1 MFFERKLE
9 VNYFTGDSR
18 GSSTGHEKSGGEKSK
33 SVAEAAPD
41 EVDEDDDNFMVEYF
55 DASNKDVTPLPLYV
69 PGWEELE
76 KNQAASS
83 EAKGKSKSR
92 YN

>member
-1 MFFERKLE
+1 
-9 VNYFTGDSR
+9 
-18 GSSTGHEKSGGEKSK
+18 
-33 SVAEAAPD
+33 
-41 EVDEDDDNFMVEYF
+41 MVEYF

-92 YN
+92 YNYKVLLKRRQWFDKKRPDIFKTSSGEGSHAKFSLG

>member
-1 MFFERKLE
+1 MAP
-9 VNYFTGDSR
+9 YFTGDSR